1 MYKIQFIYSGG
12 LGNQIFQFLAS
23 KYIEKKYK
31 NINIYHSLSTNYQ
44 EKSFRKF
51 QLNYV
56 LKKEIKIV
64 EEFNYDKNLI
74 CSNLFKR
81 IKLTSKL
88 INYINRNNIIYEADI
103 NNTNSISNP
112 INNLSNKIEF
122 FLKIKTKFKKKII
135 GTWENPTSYI
145 NILDQMKSYFK
156 DERFKLPDYANNKKY
171 ICIHLRRGD
180 FLSNRA
186 HINGAFSNFSIVNF
200 IIKSFHILPSE
211 FDSLPII
218 VTTEDIDWTN
228 SWIQLLGSK
237 FKKEILVCNNDSL
250 TDWYI
255 NKNAALNIISNSTF
269 SYTAALLNNFSAD
282 NKLKCIVPQWIR
294 NNQSSIEKGWTTPC
308 GFLEI

>member
-23 KYIEKKYK
+23 KFIEKKYK
-31 NINIYHSLSTNYQ
+31 NIKIYHSLSANYP

-51 QLNYV
+51 QLNNI
-56 LKKEIKIV
+56 LKKEIKLV
-64 EEFNYDKNLI
+64 DDFNYTNNLI
-74 CSNLFKR
+74 YSNLSKR

-88 INYINRNNIIYEADI
+88 INYINSNNIIYESEI
-103 NNTNSISNP
+103 NNTCSISDP
-112 INNLSNKIEF
+112 INNLSKKIEF
-122 FLKIKTKFKKKII
+122 FLENKTKFKKKII
-135 GTWENPTSYI
+135 GTWENPKSYI

-156 DERFKLPDYANNKKY
+156 DEGFKLPDYANNKKY
-171 ICIHLRRGD
+171 ICIHVRRGD
-180 FLSNRA
+180 FLSDRD

-200 IIKSFHILPSE
+200 IIKSLNILPSE
-211 FDSLPII
+211 FASLPII

-228 SWIQLLGSK
+228 SWIKLLEKK
-237 FKKEILVCNNDSL
+237 FKKEVLVCNNDSL

-282 NKLKCIVPQWIR
+282 NKLKCILPQWIR
-294 NNQSSIEKGWTTPC
+294 NNQSSLEKGWTIPN